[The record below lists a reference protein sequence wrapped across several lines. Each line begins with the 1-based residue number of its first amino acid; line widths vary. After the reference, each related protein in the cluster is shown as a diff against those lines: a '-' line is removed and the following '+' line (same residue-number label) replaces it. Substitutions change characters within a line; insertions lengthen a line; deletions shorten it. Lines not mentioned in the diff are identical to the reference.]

1 MLTHATILFFTNSF
15 AIFVIDFLLGYVE
28 MIITGFIVTD
38 KCTYFKKLTISLELD
53 FITQNAIIYVLIAWV
68 IIYVTAKGLKLQKYG
83 VEIKPYS
90 LVYKNK
96 QVNSVL
102 IRVLSRTKRG
112 IKVFADVSVIAGF
125 LMMGYAFY
133 FLLNNI
139 SNFFVAQD
147 EFAELT
153 LLIPGVTLTSA
164 PAIAFFLLSIPIVL
178 VMHEGAHGI
187 VAALEKIKIK
197 TGGFAIFIALFAG
210 FVEPD
215 EEEFDKAKKI
225 SKLRVI
231 GAGATSNVMFAI
243 VLGAI
248 MLTNP
253 IFGMVLESMPLF
265 GEVILNTFYE
275 LSQGVLILSIIPNLG
290 AEQAGL
296 LTNDVIISIN
306 DIPIHGPAD
315 FPILNPGER
324 ASVTVLRD
332 GQALEFGLEV
342 MSSPDDPER
351 GLIGIMRDN
360 SIPYKPVMDFIDWT
374 NVDFN
379 VSMFLLWLWMISFF
393 IGIINMLPLPILDGG
408 KFIHTIIDKRI
419 SDNAVNQVMW
429 GIYAFTF
436 VMFGLNIALSYV
448 KSGWF
453 TI

>member
-1 MLTHATILFFTNSF
+1 M
-15 AIFVIDFLLGYVE
+15 
-28 MIITGFIVTD
+28 
-38 KCTYFKKLTISLELD
+38 
-53 FITQNAIIYVLIAWV
+53 AWV
-68 IIYVTAKGLKLQKYG
+68 VIIVIAKALKLEKYG
-83 VEIKPYS
+83 FELKAYS

-96 QVNSVL
+96 GVNDVL
-102 IRVLSRTKRG
+102 IKLLGRTKRG
-112 IKVFADVSVIAGF
+112 IKIFADVSVIAGF
-125 LMMGYAFY
+125 IMMGFAFY
-133 FLLNNI
+133 FLLNNV
-139 SNFFVAQD
+139 SNYFVAQSS
-147 EFAELT
+147 FSELT
-153 LLIPGVTLTSA
+153 VLIPGVTLTSA
-164 PAIAFFLLSIPIVL
+164 PAITYFLLSIPIVL

-197 TGGFAIFIALFAG
+197 TGGFAVFIALFAG

-231 GAGATSNVMFAI
+231 GAGATSNVLFAI

-248 MLTNP
+248 LLTNP
-253 IFGMVLESMPLF
+253 IFGMVLESIPLF
-265 GEVILNTFYE
+265 GDVIMSTFYE
-275 LSQGVLILSIIPNLG
+275 LSKGVLILSIIENSG

-296 LTNDVIISIN
+296 LANDMITTINDV
-306 DIPIHGPAD
+306 PIHGPAD
-315 FPILNPGER
+315 FPILNPGET
-324 ASVTVLRD
+324 ASVSVIRD
-332 GQALEFGLEV
+332 GQELEVGLEV
-342 MSSPDDPER
+342 MADPNNPER

-360 SIPYKPVMDFIDWT
+360 SIPYKPVMNFIDWS

-379 VSMFLLWLWMISFF
+379 ISMFLLWLWMISFF

-419 SDNAVNQVMW
+419 SDKSVNIVMW

-436 VMFGLNIALSYV
+436 ALFGLNIALSYM

>member
-1 MLTHATILFFTNSF
+1 MEF
-15 AIFVIDFLLGYVE
+15 
-28 MIITGFIVTD
+28 
-38 KCTYFKKLTISLELD
+38 D

-68 IIYVTAKGLKLQKYG
+68 IIFVTAKGLKLQKYG

-102 IRVLSRTKRG
+102 IKILSRTRRG
-112 IKVFADVSVIAGF
+112 IRVFADVSVISGF
-125 LMMGYAFY
+125 IMMGYAFY
-133 FLLNNI
+133 FLLNNV
-139 SNFFVAQD
+139 SNFFVAQN
-147 EFAELT
+147 EFQELT
-153 LLIPGVTLTSA
+153 VLIPGVTLTSA

-215 EEEFDKAKKI
+215 EENFDKAKKI

-253 IFGMVLESMPLF
+253 IFGMVLESIPLF
-265 GEVILNTFYE
+265 GEVILNIFYE
-275 LSQGVLILSIIPNLG
+275 LSQGVLVLSIIENSG
-290 AEQAGL
+290 AEQAGMQA
-296 LTNDVIISIN
+296 NDVITSIN
-306 DIPIHGPAD
+306 DIQIHGPAD
-315 FPILNPGER
+315 FPILNPGEQ

-332 GQALEFGLEV
+332 SQTLEFGVEI
-342 MSSPDDPER
+342 MPSPEDPKR

-360 SIPYKPVMDFIDWT
+360 SIPYKPVMNFIDWT

-419 SDNAVNQVMW
+419 SDNAVNGVMW

-436 VMFGLNIALSYV
+436 VVFGLNIALSYM

>member
-1 MLTHATILFFTNSF
+1 M
-15 AIFVIDFLLGYVE
+15 
-28 MIITGFIVTD
+28 
-38 KCTYFKKLTISLELD
+38 
-53 FITQNAIIYVLIAWV
+53 AWV
-68 IIYVTAKGLKLQKYG
+68 VIIVIAKALKLEKYG
-83 VEIKPYS
+83 FELKAYS

-96 QVNSVL
+96 SVNDVL
-102 IRVLSRTKRG
+102 IKILGRTKRG
-112 IKVFADVSVIAGF
+112 IRVFADISVIAGF
-125 LMMGYAFY
+125 LMMGFAFY
-133 FLLNNI
+133 FLLNNV
-139 SNFFVAQD
+139 SNYFVAQSN
-147 EFAELT
+147 FSELT
-153 LLIPGVTLTSA
+153 VLIPGVTLTSA
-164 PAIAFFLLSIPIVL
+164 PAITYFLLSIPIVL
-178 VMHEGAHGI
+178 VIHEGAHGI

-197 TGGFAIFIALFAG
+197 TGGFAVFIALFAG

-253 IFGMVLESMPLF
+253 IFGMVLESIPLF
-265 GEVILNTFYE
+265 GEVILDTFYE
-275 LSQGVLILSIIPNLG
+275 VSQGVLILDIIQNSG

-296 LTNDVIISIN
+296 LANDVITTIN

-315 FPILNPGER
+315 FPILNPGEI
-324 ASVTVLRD
+324 ASVSVLRD

-342 MSSPDDPER
+342 MASPDDPQR

-374 NVDFN
+374 SVDFN
-379 VSMFLLWLWMISFF
+379 ISMFLLWLWMISFF

-408 KFIHTIIDKRI
+408 KFIHIIIDKRF
-419 SDNAVNQVMW
+419 SDKSVNIVMW
-429 GIYAFTF
+429 GIYGFTF
-436 VMFGLNIALSYV
+436 ALFGLNIALSYL